1 MNLTANKLYN
11 KISKYDSFASKE
23 VINKAFIISKKAHA
37 NQYRSSGEQYFTH
50 PLAVANVLIDMKL
63 DTSTIITALLHDVV
77 EDSDVSLDLIKNEFG
92 EEIAKLVDGVT
103 KLSRLDIRFGSAQA
117 ENFRKLLLASSDDIR
132 VLLVKLADRLHNI
145 RTIKGIQNDKKR
157 SRICYETLEIFAPLA
172 ERLGINAIQR
182 ELEDSCFAELKPE
195 TRDSILKRLKLI
207 YSQDEF
213 NIPIITKELEI
224 FLKKNNINCMI
235 SGRIKSSYSIWK
247 KMQFKN
253 LSMDQLSDIMAFRII
268 VDDVNECY
276 TTLGLL
282 HQKYSAIMGRFK
294 DYISAPKRN

>member
-63 DTSTIITALLHDVV
+63 DSSTIITALLHDVV

-92 EEIAKLVDGVT
+92 EEISKLVDGVT

-182 ELEDSCFAELKPE
+182 ELEDRCFAELKPE

-207 YSQDEF
+207 
-213 NIPIITKELEI
+213 LARVM
-224 FLKKNNINCMI
+224 L
-235 SGRIKSSYSIWK
+235 
-247 KMQFKN
+247 
-253 LSMDQLSDIMAFRII
+253 
-268 VDDVNECY
+268 
-276 TTLGLL
+276 
-282 HQKYSAIMGRFK
+282 
-294 DYISAPKRN
+294 